1 MTTPALA
8 RGAVPVP
15 ARRVRTD
22 PLRKS
27 MEHLAHRLP
36 ARADAVVLLD
46 FLEDDLREGLD
57 ALVDVEAH
65 FSEVLAALQPGSA
78 SPAALVQ
85 AGDDTLVQKRL
96 DLLVDVTTRLRR
108 RLSQAAVLMR
118 QTPTLVRQPPTTS
131 ALPCPGPGVP
141 ALPGGRRT

>member
-36 ARADAVVLLD
+36 ARADAVVLMD

-57 ALVDVEAH
+57 ALMDVAAYTAH
-65 FSEVLAALQPGSA
+65 VAEQ
-78 SPAALVQ
+78 
-85 AGDDTLVQKRL
+85 
-96 DLLVDVTTRLRR
+96 
-108 RLSQAAVLMR
+108 
-118 QTPTLVRQPPTTS
+118 
-131 ALPCPGPGVP
+131 
-141 ALPGGRRT
+141 